1 MPANATPMTTPT
13 GLASAEG
20 RWDLVGIVAS
30 GACAVHCVATPF
42 LLMFLPALGAAWSNA
57 WVHWALAAVVLPL
70 AFVVIGRGYRAHR
83 RRSTLVLAGLGA
95 AAIVAGLFLP
105 AGDGLSFTWPGAAS
119 ASSPPVLVVNT
130 PSAATS
136 GAVACTDT
144 CCPSVAVDAATGA
157 THVGLPW
164 GSVATLAGGVLLVLA
179 HGINLHGCLCA
190 TRTAAANADTACGCP
205 ANA

>member
-1 MPANATPMTTPT
+1 MSANGTPMTTPT

-42 LLMFLPALGAAWSNA
+42 LLLLLPAFGTAWSNA

-95 AAIVAGLFLP
+95 AGIVAGLFLP
-105 AGDGLSFTWPGAAS
+105 AGDGLSF
-119 ASSPPVLVVNT
+119 
-130 PSAATS
+130 
-136 GAVACTDT
+136 
-144 CCPSVAVDAATGA
+144 
-157 THVGLPW
+157 
-164 GSVATLAGGVLLVLA
+164 
-179 HGINLHGCLCA
+179 
-190 TRTAAANADTACGCP
+190 
-205 ANA
+205 